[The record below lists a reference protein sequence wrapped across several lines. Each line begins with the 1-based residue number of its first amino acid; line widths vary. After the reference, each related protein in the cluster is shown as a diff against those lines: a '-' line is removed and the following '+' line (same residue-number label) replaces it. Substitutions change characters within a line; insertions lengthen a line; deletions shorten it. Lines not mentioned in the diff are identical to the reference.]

1 MARSLTLESKPIQR
15 HAAGDVRIKVT
26 HLNKRYRRAGKAG
39 EVVPIDDI
47 SFEVEGQDLVVLL
60 GPSGCGKTTLLRCIA
75 GLERPDSGEI
85 VIDGEVVFSSQK
97 RISLPPNK
105 RPLSMIFQSY
115 ALWPHMTVR
124 QNVAYPLT
132 SRRTKGAVVRARVDE
147 LLEMIGLT
155 ELGEQYP
162 GRISGGQQQRV
173 ALARALASDPKVM
186 LFDEP
191 LSNVDALV
199 RQHLR
204 LELIEMQRALGFCG
218 LYVTH
223 DQTEA
228 MEVGKKIAV
237 LDSGRIVD
245 LDTPQRVYQYPVSLT
260 TAKFIGS
267 CNLWTGSVMRRTD
280 DTLFVDTPGL
290 TTLTVRIH
298 GKEDV
303 AAVGDTVTV
312 VSRPENVQI
321 ERRHNDDVR
330 GEHNTWPGVIA
341 QQAFSG
347 SRTNYVVGC
356 GDERVQVW
364 SADHTVPTGA
374 HVWISVDPEHLV
386 ALRV

>member
-1 MARSLTLESKPIQR
+1 MAESLALQEKKMLDR
-15 HAAGDVRIKVT
+15 GAADVRIEVT
-26 HLNKRYRRAGKAG
+26 HLNKRYQRSGKG
-39 EVVPIDDI
+39 GRVVPIDDV

-85 VIDGEVVFSSQK
+85 VIDGQVVFSSTK

-105 RPLSMIFQSY
+105 RPISMIFQSY

-124 QNVAYPLT
+124 QNIGYPLT
-132 SRRTKGAVVRARVDE
+132 SRHFKAAAVRARVDE
-147 LLEMIGLT
+147 LLVMIGLSD
-155 ELGEQYP
+155 LGEQYP
-162 GRISGGQQQRV
+162 GQISGGQQQRV
-173 ALARALASDPKVM
+173 ALARALAPDPKVL

-204 LELIEMQRALGFCG
+204 LELIEMQRSLGFCG

-245 LDTPQRVYQYPVSLT
+245 IDTPKRVYQYPVSLG

-267 CNLWTGSVMRRTD
+267 CNLWPGTVARRADGRLLVTTSVRE
-280 DTLFVDTPGL
+280 V
-290 TTLTVRIH
+290 TVGIH
-298 GKEDV
+298 GKEDP
-303 AAVGDTVTV
+303 AEVGDQVTV
-312 VSRPENVQI
+312 LSRPENLRIQRRSDGE
-321 ERRHNDDVR
+321 ERTQP
-330 GEHNTWPGVIA
+330 NTWAGVITENI
-341 QQAFSG
+341 FSG
-347 SRTNYVVGC
+347 SHTNYLVRC
-356 GDERVQVW
+356 GDESIQVW
-364 SADHTVPTGA
+364 STDHTMPNGTPVC
-374 HVWISVDPEHLV
+374 ISVDADYLI
-386 ALRV
+386 ALRD